1 MKYHGHEIVRDEELA
16 KRLVVRRGSD
26 GKCTYD
32 ESAKRELIEICLR
45 RGTSIARVARDYGVN
60 ANQLHNWVGLYRK
73 ARGRLLASVET
84 EASQEVR
91 SAFIPVVAT
100 TPPELPRELRLDITL
115 DNGTQADLRC
125 LSRDDVLAILP
136 ALASLPCS
144 ASIRR

>member
-1 MKYHGHEIVRDEELA
+1 MPSSKD
-16 KRLVVRRGSD
+16 RLP
-26 GKCTYD
+26 
-32 ESAKRELIEICLR
+32 
-45 RGTSIARVARDYGVN
+45 SIARVARDYGVN

-100 TPPELPRELRLDITL
+100 TPPELLSRELRLDITL
-115 DNGTQADLRC
+115 DNGIQADLRC

-136 ALASLPCS
+136 VLASLPCS
-144 ASIRR
+144 ASTRR

>member
-1 MKYHGHEIVRDEELA
+1 L
-16 KRLVVRRGSD
+16 D

-32 ESAKRELIEICLR
+32 ETAKRELIEICLR

-73 ARGRLLASVET
+73 AQGSLLTSTEIET
-84 EASQEVR
+84 PRQIG

-100 TPPELPRELRLDITL
+100 TVPESPRELRLDITL
-115 DNGTQADLRC
+115 DNGIQADLRC

-136 ALASLPCS
+136 MLAALPCS
-144 ASIRR
+144 ASTRR